1 MNKIPAVFRIGAAVA
16 ALALAPAVRALPLA
30 AQAALPVAD
39 PAALPVAGPAALPVA
54 DPAALPVADPA
65 ALPVVDP
72 AGLSVAAPAPLPVVA
87 GVELG
92 IRNVQAPAGGTA
104 QVQVSLTEPK
114 PISTGDFGFDFGGFA
129 GIALFSP
136 GNDALG
142 VAVAQ
147 GDFLTVSIVS
157 PAVTLGTD
165 LDAPFLAVSK
175 RMPATT

>member
-1 MNKIPAVFRIGAAVA
+1 MIKIPALFRVGAVA
-16 ALALAPAVRALPLA
+16 ALALAPVAVRAALPLA
-30 AQAALPVAD
+30 
-39 PAALPVAGPAALPVA
+39 
-54 DPAALPVADPA
+54 
-65 ALPVVDP
+65 
-72 AGLSVAAPAPLPVVA
+72 VAAVPLVA

-104 QVQVSLTEPK
+104 QVQVALTEPK

-147 GDFLTVSIVS
+147 DHSLAVSLVS
-157 PAVTLGTD
+157 PAATLGTD
-165 LDAPFLAVSK
+165 LDAPFLTVSA
-175 RMPATT
+175 RVPATTVVGTTFP